1 MDTNI
6 SWEKSELFSL
16 AEDVCGRAGRS
27 LCGRLLY
34 RCQLDMREV
43 ERILTEARSK
53 ESPEIWLAAVARKR
67 RFV

>member
-1 MDTNI
+1 MDANVA
-6 SWEKSELFSL
+6 WQKSELFSL

-34 RCQLDMREV
+34 RCGLDMQEV
-43 ERILTEARSK
+43 ERIFVQARSK
-53 ESPEIWLAAVARKR
+53 DDPNTWVAAVANKR